1 LLPPAVFSSLV
12 CEDFDEAL
20 LSALPVVLAFGG
32 LGSQPQIWRALVEKL
47 ERCMKSFAQD
57 KT

>member
-1 LLPPAVFSSLV
+1 MKP
-12 CEDFDEAL
+12 L